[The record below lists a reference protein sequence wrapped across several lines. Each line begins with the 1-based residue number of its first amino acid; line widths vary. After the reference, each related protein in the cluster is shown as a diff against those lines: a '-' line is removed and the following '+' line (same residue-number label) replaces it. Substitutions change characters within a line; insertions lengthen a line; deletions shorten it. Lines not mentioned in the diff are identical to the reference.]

1 MTLRFQRANFL
12 VGDMAK
18 ALAFYRDVLGFS
30 VAFTKPSRD
39 ESYSHTV
46 FDIDRNASIGFAA
59 LSTPGEPRVM
69 ALTEVAG
76 LQPHPTPRR
85 AAIVLHVEDV
95 DAILARAEAG
105 GYTVYP
111 EERLVTHDGRV
122 GREVGI
128 LDADGNL
135 VVIYRITGRVDDD
148 A

>member
-1 MTLRFQRANFL
+1 MSLRFQRANFL
-12 VGDMAK
+12 VGDMHK

-30 VAFTKPSRD
+30 VAFTKPARR

-46 FDIDRNASIGFAA
+46 FGIDTGAKIGFAA

-69 ALTEVAG
+69 ALTEVPG
-76 LQPHPTPRR
+76 LERHPTPRR
-85 AAIVLHVEDV
+85 GTIVLHVEDLDGV
-95 DAILARAEAG
+95 LAKAEAG

-122 GREVGI
+122 GREVGL

-135 VVIYRITGRVDDD
+135 VVIYRITGRVENE